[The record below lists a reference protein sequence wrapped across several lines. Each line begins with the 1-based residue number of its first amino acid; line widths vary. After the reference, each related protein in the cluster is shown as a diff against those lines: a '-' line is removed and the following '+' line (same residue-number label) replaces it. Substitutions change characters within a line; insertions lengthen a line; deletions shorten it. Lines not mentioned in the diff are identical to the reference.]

1 MSSSDE
7 SLTSPRSTD
16 ADGFLT
22 RVRRGVATIANRGL
36 LQPARGVFAAYWADD
51 LLGLASEMAY
61 NYLFALFP
69 FFIFLSALLGFIGDT
84 VGHADLFT
92 LVMRF
97 IAMLGPQAVQDL
109 VRDWVHSVVYTRSPG
124 LLTISAGF
132 ALFGATA
139 GISVLAK
146 GLDRAHQ
153 VKVGRPFWKG
163 FLIALFATLA
173 LDTVMVAGF
182 VTYSLGAWLVE
193 QIPAPYGPND
203 AFLEIWGFLQG
214 PGVMVG
220 LFLVLTILYVV
231 LPNAR
236 VGLAPAA
243 AGSLFATLAWVT
255 ITRGFGVY
263 LQYLGQFSGTYGGFA
278 TAIVLMVW
286 MYGVSTVLLLGGE
299 LSAVLAGRR
308 QSS

>member
-1 MSSSDE
+1 MGSSDE
-7 SLTSPRSTD
+7 SLTSPRSAD
-16 ADGFLT
+16 AGGFLT
-22 RVRRGVATIANRGL
+22 RIRRGVATIATRGL

-51 LLGLASEMAY
+51 LLGLGAEMAY
-61 NYLFALFP
+61 NYPFALFP
-69 FFIFLSALLGFIGDT
+69 FFMFLSALLGFVGDH

-146 GLDRAHQ
+146 GL
-153 VKVGRPFWKG
+153 
-163 FLIALFATLA
+163 
-173 LDTVMVAGF
+173 
-182 VTYSLGAWLVE
+182 
-193 QIPAPYGPND
+193 
-203 AFLEIWGFLQG
+203 
-214 PGVMVG
+214 
-220 LFLVLTILYVV
+220 FLVLTILYVV
-231 LPNAR
+231 LPNAG

-243 AGSLFATLAWVT
+243 AGALFATLAWVA

-308 QSS
+308 QSG